1 MKLSDK
7 IQTIFYSPFFKKSV
21 IFVVIL
27 LAIVIIT
34 DKFVMPSI
42 VHNKETVIIPSLV
55 NIKFEDALL
64 ILDSLSLRGMEGG
77 TKLDPKIK
85 IGRVIIQNPAE
96 STLVRKG
103 RRVYL
108 TISGGEEKT
117 SVPSLRG
124 KSIRD
129 AKFSLERL
137 GLNLGDIS
145 YVPSEDFPPGTII
158 SQSIEAGA
166 KIGKRVA
173 ISIGIS
179 QGKNTDR
186 ISVPDVTDKLLKD
199 AIAFLKSKN
208 FTIGAISYQP
218 TLEYAPNTVLDQY
231 PLPGEMVPLGQSIDL
246 FVAEKQDK
254 VIEN

>member
-1 MKLSDK
+1 MKLPANLYTIFNSRWFRISVLLLGFLIIMIVIFDK
-7 IQTIFYSPFFKKSV
+7 I
-21 IFVVIL
+21 
-27 LAIVIIT
+27 
-34 DKFVMPSI
+34 VMPAI
-42 VHNKETVIIPSLV
+42 VHNKETVVVPNLI
-55 NIKFEDALL
+55 NMKFEDAVHL
-64 ILDSLSLRGMEGG
+64 LDSLGLRGLEGG

-85 IGRVIIQNPAE
+85 VGRVIIHNPAE

-108 TISGGEEKT
+108 MVSGGEEKT

-137 GLNLGDIS
+137 GLNFGDIT
-145 YVPSEDFPPGTII
+145 YVPSEDFPPGTILM
-158 SQSIEAGA
+158 QSIEAGT
-166 KIGKRVA
+166 KVGKRVIIN
-173 ISIGIS
+173 ISVS
-179 QGKNTDR
+179 QGKSTDR
-186 ISVPDVTDKLLKD
+186 IVVPDVTEKLLKD

-208 FTIGAISYQP
+208 FTLGAITYQP